1 MDRSHEETLQKSFD
15 FWSKLSRDE
24 KETLLKNTSEI
35 HYEKGQNVH
44 SADNDCIGVIL
55 IKSGELRTYMLS
67 EEGKEITLYRLNA
80 GEVCILSASCLIKN
94 ISFDVYIDAEIET
107 DILLINSY
115 TFSKL
120 QSNNIY
126 VENFA
131 LHTAVDKFSD
141 VMWAMQQILFLSFD
155 KRLASF
161 LLDESIKTNS
171 DEIKLTHEQI
181 AKYMGSAR
189 EVVTRMLKHF
199 ESDNIVELFRGGLKI
214 KDKNALRNLT

>member
-1 MDRSHEETLQKSFD
+1 MEYNYEKTLQKSFD
-15 FWSKLSRDE
+15 FYNKLSESE
-24 KETLLKNTSEI
+24 KKTLLKNTSEI
-35 HYEKGQNVH
+35 HYKKGDNVH

-67 EEGKEITLYRLNA
+67 EEGKEITLYRLYA

-94 ISFDVYIDAEIET
+94 ISFDVYIDAETET

-120 QSNNIY
+120 QSYNIY

-199 ESDNIVELFRGGLKI
+199 ESDGIVELYRGGLKI
-214 KDKNALRNLT
+214 KDKNALRDLT